1 MGYAN
6 KDLKIDKEFEKWIPP
21 LTKEE
26 FEQLQEN
33 CCNDGIRDPICIWN
47 DLIIDGHN
55 RFKISKNNG
64 WLDFNTVDY
73 SERFQDRHEVLT
85 WILLNQAGRRNL
97 NNYDKGLMALK
108 LQEILK
114 IKGKENMSKAGEGS
128 PILGKVDSEKTAAET
143 FNVSKGTLNKVKQVE
158 EKGTVEQKKELK
170 TGVTTVNKVFNDI
183 KKAELKKKREQLKEQ
198 NREPKD
204 SKKSEIVFFNCD
216 CFEFLKATKDN
227 TVDCIITDPPYSVTD
242 NSWDNFKSE
251 AAFLKFIDKVLTEC
265 KRVLK
270 LNYAFFMF
278 MDSRLMSKV
287 EELIIKNKFDLK
299 SRIIWVRKNM
309 SMGRVVKDRFI
320 SQWEICFY
328 CGNKELNFPEVWG
341 EERGDVQSA
350 AVPQTNYEDKK
361 IHPTQKPLKLVERFI
376 ELSTNQGDIVID
388 PFCGGGTTA
397 AACYNLGRNCFTSD
411 ISKEYI
417 DNAKERIFGRQLLTT
432 YANA

>member
-1 MGYAN
+1 M
-6 KDLKIDKEFEKWIPP
+6 DLIIDKEFESLIPK
-21 LTKEE
+21 LTNDE
-26 FEQLQEN
+26 FDMLETNILE
-33 CCNDGIRDPICIWN
+33 DGIREPLVIWQGI
-47 DLIIDGHN
+47 IIDGHN
-55 RFKISKNNG
+55 RYKIACKHR
-64 WLDFNTVDY
+64 LFYDVKEVDFNSRADVSYWMIT
-73 SERFQDRHEVLT
+73 
-85 WILLNQAGRRNL
+85 NQLGRRNL
-97 NNYDKGLMALK
+97 SIYDKGMLALR

-114 IKGKENMSKAGEGS
+114 IKGKENMAKGGEGCH
-128 PILGKVDSEKTAAET
+128 ICDNLDSKKEAADALKISH
-143 FNVSKGTLNKVKQVE
+143 NTLNKVRHIK
-158 EKGTVEQKKELK
+158 EKATDKVKEQLK
-170 TGVTTVNKVFNDI
+170 NGEITVNKAFEDI

-198 NREPKD
+198 NREPRD

-216 CFEFLKATKDN
+216 CFEFLKSTKDN
-227 TVDCIITDPPYSVTD
+227 TVDCIVTDPPYSVTD

-251 AAFLKFIDKVLTEC
+251 AAFLKFIDKVLSEC

-270 LNYAFFMF
+270 PNYAFFMF

-341 EERGDVQSA
+341 EERGDVQEA

-361 IHPTQKPLKLVERFI
+361 IHPTQKPLKIVERFI
-376 ELSTNQGDIVID
+376 ELSTNQGDIIID

-397 AACYNLGRNCFTSD
+397 AACYNLGRHCSTSD

-417 DNAKERIFGRQLLTT
+417 DNAKERIFGHE
-432 YANA
+432 

>member
-1 MGYAN
+1 MEDN
-6 KDLKIDKEFEKWIPP
+6 
-21 LTKEE
+21 
-26 FEQLQEN
+26 
-33 CCNDGIRDPICIWN
+33 
-47 DLIIDGHN
+47 
-55 RFKISKNNG
+55 
-64 WLDFNTVDY
+64 
-73 SERFQDRHEVLT
+73 
-85 WILLNQAGRRNL
+85 
-97 NNYDKGLMALK
+97 
-108 LQEILK
+108 ILK
-114 IKGKENMSKAGEGS
+114 NEIVTTNNQLPVNLEDLSKFVLIGREKLISVKAEIRAMKKLDIAKE
-128 PILGKVDSEKTAAET
+128 VR
-143 FNVSKGTLNKVKQVE
+143 
-158 EKGTVEQKKELK
+158 EQKKEEAQNLAELLIDAEVRIGQLTKLIEPSKGLRTDLELSNSAVTRSKKEQLENLGFSKMDTSRFEQLADNPESVEMAKEKAKENNEVINRTAILK
-170 TGVTTVNKVFNDI
+170 EIQDI
-183 KKAELKKKREQLKEQ
+183 KKAELKRKREQLKEQ
-198 NREPKD
+198 TLKTTD

-216 CFEFLKATKDN
+216 CFEFLKETKDN
-227 TVDCIITDPPYSVTD
+227 TVDCIVTDPPYSVTD

-251 AAFLKFIDKVLTEC
+251 ASFLKFIDKVLSEC

-270 LNYAFFMF
+270 PNYAFFMF

-341 EERGDVQSA
+341 EERGDVQEA

-361 IHPTQKPLKLVERFI
+361 IHPTQKPLKIVERFI

-397 AACYNLGRNCFTSD
+397 AACYNLGRHCSTSD

-417 DNAKERIFGRQLLTT
+417 DNAKARIFGHG
-432 YANA
+432 

>member
-1 MGYAN
+1 M
-6 KDLKIDKEFEKWIPP
+6 E
-21 LTKEE
+21 
-26 FEQLQEN
+26 
-33 CCNDGIRDPICIWN
+33 N
-47 DLIIDGHN
+47 DLIKKENNLPVNLEDIAKFVLIGKE
-55 RFKISKNNG
+55 RLISVKAEIRAMKNLKVAKDVCKQKEIEAKELGGALLLAKVRIGEMLKEIPKGTPNPKLKNNESSSAATLETKQEKAEELG
-64 WLDFNTVDY
+64 FSKFDT
-73 SERFQDRHEVLT
+73 SRFQQLADNKDIVEKVIEESEDIPTQTECLS
-85 WILLNQAGRRNL
+85 
-97 NNYDKGLMALK
+97 
-108 LQEILK
+108 K
-114 IKGKENMSKAGEGS
+114 IKSK
-128 PILGKVDSEKTAAET
+128 K
-143 FNVSKGTLNKVKQVE
+143 
-158 EKGTVEQKKELK
+158 
-170 TGVTTVNKVFNDI
+170 ND
-183 KKAELKKKREQLKEQ
+183 ELKKKRAKLKEQ
-198 NREPKD
+198 SREPKE

-251 AAFLKFIDKVLTEC
+251 AAFLKFIDKVLSEC

-270 LNYAFFMF
+270 PNYAFFMF

-287 EELIIKNKFDLK
+287 EELIIKNKLDLK

-341 EERGDVQSA
+341 EERGDVQEA

-361 IHPTQKPLKLVERFI
+361 IHPTQKPLKIVERFI
-376 ELSTNQGDIVID
+376 ELSTNQGDIIID

-397 AACYNLGRNCFTSD
+397 AACYNLGRHCSTSD

-417 DNAKERIFGRQLLTT
+417 DNAKERIFGHE
-432 YANA
+432 